1 MESKRPSIAE
11 AQEVIVADFGMLE
24 DWLDRY
30 QQLIDMGQSLP
41 KAPESLH
48 REENL
53 IKGCQS
59 RVWIDCQARDG
70 LLYFQADSDAL
81 ITKGIAALLVQVL
94 SGHSPQEIVEAELYA
109 IDRIGL
115 KENLSPNRANGL
127 VAMVERIR
135 AYAQENLTAPTPQ
148 G

>member
-1 MESKRPSIAE
+1 MEGKRPTIAE
-11 AQEVIVADFGMLE
+11 AQEAIVADFGMLD

-30 QQLIDMGQSLP
+30 QQLIDMGQALP
-41 KAPESLH
+41 QAPEVLH

-59 RVWIDCQARDG
+59 RVWIDCQKRDG
-70 LLYFQADSDAL
+70 LLYFQADSDAV
-81 ITKGIAALLVQVL
+81 ITKGIAALLVEIL
-94 SGHSPQEIVEAELYA
+94 SGHTPREIAEAELFA

-127 VAMVERIR
+127 TSMVERIR
-135 AYAQENLTAPTPQ
+135 AYARENLTEGEA
-148 G
+148 